1 MKVSLELHFLDEDAP
16 PSPAE
21 KLLNDAALLNDLD
34 DIRYV
39 EGRIQASF
47 DDTPIEA
54 TYEEPILR
62 LVNQWVRRLQWII
75 GGDTESIA
83 FRNSEECY
91 GLFLLGIPLS

>member
-39 EGRIQASF
+39 EGSH
-47 DDTPIEA
+47 TGV
-54 TYEEPILR
+54 LR
-62 LVNQWVRRLQWII
+62 
-75 GGDTESIA
+75 
-83 FRNSEECY
+83 
-91 GLFLLGIPLS
+91 

>member
-54 TYEEPILR
+54 TYEPILR
-62 LVNQWVRRLQWII
+62 LVNHGSAPSMDYW
-75 GGDTESIA
+75 
-83 FRNSEECY
+83 
-91 GLFLLGIPLS
+91 GIPSQ